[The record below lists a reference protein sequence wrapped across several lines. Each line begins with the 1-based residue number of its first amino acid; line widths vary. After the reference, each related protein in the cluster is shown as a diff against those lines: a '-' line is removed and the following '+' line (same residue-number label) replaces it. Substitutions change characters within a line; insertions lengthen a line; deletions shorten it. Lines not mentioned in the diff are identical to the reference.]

1 MAIIDL
7 IEFFDPTGEI
17 LVTKEPQDSSA
28 EFRLGSQLI
37 VQESQMAIFYRDGKA
52 LDSFCAG
59 RHTLSTSNLPLLAS
73 LIGAPFGGESPFR
86 TYVYFIAL
94 KTFTNLGWGTSNPI
108 MFRDAD
114 FRMVSLRAN
123 GVYSIRVS
131 DPRVFL
137 NTIVGTKGLE
147 TTFHLE
153 DFLRNLIVAHFNEV
167 LGKDMKS
174 LLDLPAQYGN
184 VAREL
189 KQSVRCDLEQYG
201 IELVDMALSAIT
213 VPDEVQQML
222 NKATAIAAQDAEKY
236 RSISTSDAIRDAA
249 KNSGSGGLAG
259 AGVGVGMG
267 IGMAREL
274 VQAVASP
281 AVSLGAP
288 QASAIPLSDV
298 VRKRLA
304 ELKSLHE
311 AELISKEEFEEHK
324 RRILSQL

>member
-37 VQESQMAIFYRDGKA
+37 VQESQIAIFYRDGKA
-52 LDSFCAG
+52 LDSFSAG
-59 RHTLSTSNLPLLAS
+59 RHTLSTSNVPLLAS
-73 LIGAPFGGESPFR
+73 LIGAPFGGLSPFR
-86 TYVYFIAL
+86 SYIYFIAL
-94 KTFTNLGWGTSNPI
+94 KTFTNLGWGTSSPV

-123 GVYSIRVS
+123 GVYSIRVA

-167 LGKDMKS
+167 LGKSMKS

-189 KQSVRCDLEQYG
+189 KQSVRGDLEQYG
-201 IELVDMALSAIT
+201 IELVDLALSAIT

-222 NKATAIAAQDAEKY
+222 NKATAIAAQDPEKY

-249 KNSGSGGLAG
+249 KNSGSGGLTG
-259 AGVGVGMG
+259 AGGGVGMG
-267 IGMAREL
+267 IGMAKEFA
-274 VQAVASP
+274 QAVATP
-281 AVSLGAP
+281 AASLGVP
-288 QASAIPLSDV
+288 QASGGPLNDV

-311 AELISKEEFEEHK
+311 AELISEEEFEEHK